1 MNRISKTFLVGA
13 IVLGFTP
20 IAAGISLLKA
30 VQPVEVK
37 AFNIQGQGT
46 IESPYLATSYEDLRE
61 LFTNFDGFDTGEAK
75 RHITLIGN
83 ITESVDRNNY
93 ALNVAQVVNAES
105 KIVYPHIY
113 LDLNGHRITRSC
125 ETTDAT
131 FLTVSSQGNLYIQD
145 NVGTGGI
152 WGELTSTAT
161 FNRLFYVSNGGVLT
175 INGGTYRNNI
185 SGESANSRCLD
196 NSGGNV
202 TVYGGT
208 FYSGTRPFISN
219 GTDYIYGGSFNKTSD
234 VSGSVIEIQGTRT
247 FADVILD
254 NPTVT
259 SLWAPYSLDMSTKY
273 VQNVKNIEFTA
284 IKPHFIEKISKS
296 ADSMD
301 LDVDRVIKALYQG
314 ESIEWYIDCDESFI
328 TDNPTLFAG
337 QGTELFRIQST
348 LSYADYGHKFD
359 NARLHAKIK
368 TGSNTVDNN
377 LLEIIPNK
385 EFNVTFNSNG
395 GAGTMDVVEVEDGH
409 SYVLPT
415 CTFTAPAGKEFD
427 CWKVNET
434 TYAAGESITVTANTE
449 VVAQWKDTPVQY
461 SVTVNGGT
469 ANPVSATEGTTIT
482 ITANAPEEG
491 KVFSGWTSDDGVA
504 FADASALTTTFV
516 MPSKNVTVTAN
527 YENEVIPTVLQSITL
542 SGTHKTSF
550 RVGDTFSYEGLVVT
564 ANYSNGTSHEVTTYT
579 VSTPDLSTTG
589 NKDVTVTYTEDEI
602 TKTAVYQ
609 IAVVPAETPVVLE
622 SITLSGTYPTEFEVG
637 DEFSYAGLVVTA
649 HYDGKDDAVVTEY
662 IVSTPDMSTAGT
674 KEITVSYTEDGVTKT
689 ATYQIT
695 VTNPGG
701 DDSSSS
707 EGGSSSSGG
716 DVTPSTP
723 SKSLPAGAIV
733 GIVIGSVLVLGIGGF
748 ALVWFVIKKK
758 SWADFV
764 ALFKKK

>member
-1 MNRISKTFLVGA
+1 MNRISKTILACA
-13 IVLGFTP
+13 IVLGLTP
-20 IAAGISLLKA
+20 IATGISLLKG
-30 VQPVEVK
+30 VQTVEVK
-37 AFNIQGQGT
+37 AFSIQGQGT

-61 LFTNFDGFDTGEAK
+61 LFTNFDGFDAGEAK

-93 ALNVAQVVNAES
+93 ALSVAQVVNAEN

-113 LDLNGHRITRSC
+113 LDLNGYRITRGC

-131 FLTVSSQGNLYIQD
+131 FLTVGSQGNLYIQD

-152 WGELTSTAT
+152 WGNLTSGAT

-208 FYSGTRPFISN
+208 FYSGTRPFISS

-259 SLWAPYSLDMSTKY
+259 SLWAPYSLNMSAKY
-273 VQNVKNIEFTA
+273 VQDVKNIEFTPTQ
-284 IKPHFIEKISKS
+284 PHFIEKISKS

-337 QGTELFRIQST
+337 QGTELFRFQST

-368 TGSNTVDNN
+368 IGTNTIDNN

-434 TYAAGESITVTANTE
+434 TYSAGESITVTANTE
-449 VVAQWKDTPVQY
+449 VVAQWKDV
-461 SVTVNGGT
+461 
-469 ANPVSATEGTTIT
+469 
-482 ITANAPEEG
+482 
-491 KVFSGWTSDDGVA
+491 
-504 FADASALTTTFV
+504 
-516 MPSKNVTVTAN
+516 
-527 YENEVIPTVLQSITL
+527 
-542 SGTHKTSF
+542 
-550 RVGDTFSYEGLVVT
+550 
-564 ANYSNGTSHEVTTYT
+564 
-579 VSTPDLSTTG
+579 
-589 NKDVTVTYTEDEI
+589 
-602 TKTAVYQ
+602 
-609 IAVVPAETPVVLE
+609 PVVLE
-622 SITLSGTYPTEFEVG
+622 SITLSGTYPTTFEVG
-637 DEFSYAGLVVTA
+637 DAFSSEGLVVTA
-649 HYDGKDDAVVTEY
+649 HYSDSTNAVVTGFT
-662 IVSTPDMSTAGT
+662 VSSPDMSTAGNKT
-674 KEITVSYTEDGVTKT
+674 VTVSYTEGGATKT

-695 VTNPGG
+695 VNEKELPPEPPVDPETPEQPKGN
-701 DDSSSS
+701 
-707 EGGSSSSGG
+707 SG
-716 DVTPSTP
+716 
-723 SKSLPAGAIV
+723 LPAGAIA
-733 GIVIGSVLVLGIGGF
+733 GIVIGSVLVAGIGGF

-758 SWADFV
+758 TWADFL

>member
-1 MNRISKTFLVGA
+1 MNRISKTLLAGA

-20 IAAGISLLKA
+20 IAAGISLSKA

-61 LFTNFDGFDTGEAK
+61 LFTNFDGFDAGEAK

-113 LDLNGHRITRSC
+113 LDLNGYRITRGC

-131 FLTVSSQGNLYIQD
+131 FLTVGSQGNLYIQD

-152 WGELTSTAT
+152 WGNLTSSAT

-259 SLWAPYSLDMSTKY
+259 SLWAPYSLNMSAKY
-273 VQNVKNIEFTA
+273 VQDVKNIEFTA
-284 IKPHFIEKISKS
+284 TKPHLIEKISKS

-337 QGTELFRIQST
+337 QGTELFRFQST

-368 TGSNTVDNN
+368 TGTNTVDNN
-377 LLEIIPNK
+377 LLEIIPNM

-449 VVAQWKDTPVQY
+449 VVAQWKDAPVTPV
-461 SVTVNGGT
+461 
-469 ANPVSATEGTTIT
+469 
-482 ITANAPEEG
+482 
-491 KVFSGWTSDDGVA
+491 D
-504 FADASALTTTFV
+504 
-516 MPSKNVTVTAN
+516 
-527 YENEVIPTVLQSITL
+527 
-542 SGTHKTSF
+542 
-550 RVGDTFSYEGLVVT
+550 
-564 ANYSNGTSHEVTTYT
+564 
-579 VSTPDLSTTG
+579 PD
-589 NKDVTVTYTEDEI
+589 
-602 TKTAVYQ
+602 
-609 IAVVPAETPVVLE
+609 TPV
-622 SITLSGTYPTEFEVG
+622 
-637 DEFSYAGLVVTA
+637 
-649 HYDGKDDAVVTEY
+649 
-662 IVSTPDMSTAGT
+662 TP
-674 KEITVSYTEDGVTKT
+674 
-689 ATYQIT
+689 
-695 VTNPGG
+695 N
-701 DDSSSS
+701 
-707 EGGSSSSGG
+707 
-716 DVTPSTP
+716 TPSTP
-723 SKSLPAGAIV
+723 AKAGLPVGAII
-733 GIVIGSVLVLGIGGF
+733 GIVIGSVLVVGIAAF

-758 SWADFV
+758 TWADFV
-764 ALFKKK
+764 AIFKKK